1 MYLNEAVTNNNA
13 ISICY
18 CFGYFVTTMLSR
30 ALECFLY
37 SDLGLLSR
45 GRCGIG
51 CFGSAATV
59 FGDHCKNLEVTLI
72 SRGWIFSIGS
82 MAHFAIVWIKF
93 IADTLLSDRV
103 LEISKIVQAG

>member
-1 MYLNEAVTNNNA
+1 MYLNEAVTDNNA
-13 ISICY
+13 ISIYY

-30 ALECFLY
+30 SRECCLY

-51 CFGSAATV
+51 CFGSAVTGY
-59 FGDHCKNLEVTLI
+59 GDHCKNLGVTLV
-72 SRGWIFSIGS
+72 SRGWIFSVGS
-82 MAHFAIVWIKF
+82 MAHFVILWIKF
-93 IADTLLSDRV
+93 IADTTLSDRI